1 LEGGG
6 GSKPQSQAFVVGEIF
21 VFVTVLLDALQKFER
36 LLFNNIRYI
45 EDRVKCPDTEAQR
58 STFYLRTTFINLR
71 WNSMKYSQNASIV
84 NIL

>member
-1 LEGGG
+1 LAATHDVCQRLRGFDRRWSKEGFLAITRYAFGRLEGGG

-45 EDRVKCPDTEAQR
+45 D
-58 STFYLRTTFINLR
+58 
-71 WNSMKYSQNASIV
+71 
-84 NIL
+84 